1 LRNGDRVEI
10 ITAPHANPNPAW
22 LGFVETGKARSQI
35 RHFLKTMHFQESATL
50 GERLLNQTLSSLG
63 LKAQNIDSA
72 RWDKLLKDTG
82 AKSREEILA
91 DIGLGRRLNIVVAH
105 QLARGSEGNVP
116 EAPSSGPFTILGTEG
131 MAVQFGKCCMPIPGD
146 PIIGVIKSGQGL
158 VIHTHDCAT
167 LRKGRSSADKWLDVV
182 WDKNINRPFN
192 VNIKLMVVNQRGVL
206 AKAAAAIAEAES
218 NIENVHFANEGE
230 YTGLY
235 FTLQVNN
242 RVHLAN
248 AMRRLR
254 KIPEVIRI
262 TRVKNVPV

>member
-1 LRNGDRVEI
+1 
-10 ITAPHANPNPAW
+10 
-22 LGFVETGKARSQI
+22 
-35 RHFLKTMHFQESATL
+35 
-50 GERLLNQTLSSLG
+50 
-63 LKAQNIDSA
+63 
-72 RWDKLLKDTG
+72 
-82 AKSREEILA
+82 
-91 DIGLGRRLNIVVAH
+91 
-105 QLARGSEGNVP
+105 
-116 EAPSSGPFTILGTEG
+116 

-167 LRKGRSSADKWLDVV
+167 LRKGRNSADKWLDVV

-192 VNIKLMVVNQRGVL
+192 VNIKLVVVNQRGVL

-262 TRVKNVPV
+262 SRVKNVPV